1 MMGEASLSSLVVEL
15 FTTIQL
21 LTGYPVPETAP
32 EIHIVPHAV
41 IEEKICRSQCRRI
54 KAFYHPDWGVYVD
67 DSLDLSGDAFARSI
81 LLHELV
87 HHVQRV
93 AGAYEMRPES
103 CERRN
108 AEEREAYLVQNKYL
122 ATIGDSRRIPA
133 GAWMGPC
140 RN

>member
-1 MMGEASLSSLVVEL
+1 MDQSSLSSLVLEL

-21 LTGYPVPETAP
+21 LAGYPAPQTDP
-32 EIHIVPHAV
+32 EIHVIAHAV
-41 IEEKICRSQCRRI
+41 IEGKICRNQCKRI

-67 DSLDLSGDAFARSI
+67 ESLDLAGDAFDRSI

-87 HHVQRV
+87 HHVQHT
-93 AGAYEMRPES
+93 AGAFEMLPS
-103 CERRN
+103 NCERRN
-108 AEEREAYLVQNKYL
+108 AEEQEAYKVQNKYL
-122 ATIGDSRRIPA
+122 AAIGDPRRIPA

>member
-1 MMGEASLSSLVVEL
+1 MDQSSLSSLVVEL

-21 LTGYPVPETAP
+21 LGGYSVPQSSP
-32 EIHIVPHAV
+32 EIHVVPHAV

-67 DSLDLSGDAFARSI
+67 ESLDLAGDKFDRSI

-87 HHVQRV
+87 HHVQHA
-93 AGAYEMRPES
+93 AGAFEMLPS
-103 CERRN
+103 DCQRRN
-108 AEEREAYLVQNKYL
+108 AEEQEAYLLQNKYL
-122 ATIGDSRRIPA
+122 AAIGDPRRIPI
-133 GAWMGPC
+133 GARMGSC

>member
-1 MMGEASLSSLVVEL
+1 MDQSSLSSLVVEL

-21 LTGYPVPETAP
+21 LAGYPAPQSGP

-41 IEEKICRSQCRRI
+41 IEEKICRGQCTRI

-67 DSLDLSGDAFARSI
+67 ESLDLAGDAFDRSI
-81 LLHELV
+81 LLHELM
-87 HHVQRV
+87 HHVQHV
-93 AGAYEMRPES
+93 VGAYEMLPS
-103 CERRN
+103 DCERRN
-108 AEEREAYLVQNKYL
+108 AEEQEAYKIQNKYL
-122 ATIGDSRRIPA
+122 AAIGDPRRIPA